1 MRRPNSPVQLFSHEN
16 YMLKMQYNE
25 LLHKYNRLHH
35 EYEELK
41 HRCSEHRPSDN
52 INTVHAKTIQF
63 LQNKNT
69 ELNKVI
75 IDKNKHMSI
84 AVKSSNQVEGN
95 QGTGQGIGQ
104 GTGQGTGQEPQQR
117 SIPFHIYT
125 LDSPHHSPTHSRPHS
140 PPHSPLHSD
149 SDSENEYRN
158 NHSRF

>member
-25 LLHKYNRLHH
+25 LLHKYHRLHH

-41 HRCSEHRPSDN
+41 HRCSEHRPIDN

-75 IDKNKHMSI
+75 IDKNKHMTI
-84 AVKSSNQVEGN
+84 AVKLSNQVEGGG
-95 QGTGQGIGQ
+95 QGIGQGIGQ
-104 GTGQGTGQEPQQR
+104 GTGQESQLR

-125 LDSPHHSPTHSRPHS
+125 LDSPPQSPHHSPTHSPT
-140 PPHSPLHSD
+140 HSD